1 MEAQSLKSLY
11 HGPAQSGSWNSE
23 NLEHCK
29 ESVCD
34 EVNQMFF
41 ILRSNYLMV

>member
-23 NLEHCK
+23 NLATLQGER
-29 ESVCD
+29 
-34 EVNQMFF
+34 
-41 ILRSNYLMV
+41 LR